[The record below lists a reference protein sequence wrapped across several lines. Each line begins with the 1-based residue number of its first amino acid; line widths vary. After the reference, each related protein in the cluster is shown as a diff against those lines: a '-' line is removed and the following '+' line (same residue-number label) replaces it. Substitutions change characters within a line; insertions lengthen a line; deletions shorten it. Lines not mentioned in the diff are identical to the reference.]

1 MSAGNGR
8 IRSVISGWGHALPKA
23 QVSTDALEAT
33 HGLPSGSL
41 SAATGV
47 QSRYVASRLAEESQ
61 VALGLAAARV
71 ALERADVGADSLDL
85 IIAASA
91 VPQQLIPGTAP
102 LYQRG
107 LGLGDGRCQVMD
119 VNTTCLS
126 ALSAL
131 DIAASFLE
139 SGRAQRVLIVSSE
152 LASCALPWKTDPEVA
167 ALFGDGA
174 AAWVVEAGGAG
185 SRAANAEDRG
195 LVGTAFASFPS
206 AYEACQLPVGGT
218 ANSPHDDP
226 EAFLEAAFFQMSGEQ
241 LFRLVRGEFAGF
253 MDGFLNRIGWR
264 TEDVDVFVPHQ
275 ASPISLLHMA
285 RAFRVQSERYVD
297 ITRTHGNQIAASI
310 PLAFSEARSRG
321 LIKDG
326 ARVLML
332 GTSAGVQFG
341 AAALVA

>member
-1 MSAGNGR
+1 MSAGNAR

-33 HGLPSGSL
+33 HGLPAGSL

-47 QSRYVASRLAEESQ
+47 QSRYVASRKAEESQ

-174 AAWVVEAGGAG
+174 AAWVVHLFPLPGPLKI
-185 SRAANAEDRG
+185 AAWSEPPL
-195 LVGTAFASFPS
+195 LVFP
-206 AYEACQLPVGGT
+206 QPMKP
-218 ANSPHDDP
+218 ANSPS
-226 EAFLEAAFFQMSGEQ
+226 AAPP
-241 LFRLVRGEFAGF
+241 
-253 MDGFLNRIGWR
+253 
-264 TEDVDVFVPHQ
+264 TVPTT
-275 ASPISLLHMA
+275 
-285 RAFRVQSERYVD
+285 
-297 ITRTHGNQIAASI
+297 TRKPSSK
-310 PLAFSEARSRG
+310 LRFSR
-321 LIKDG
+321 
-326 ARVLML
+326 
-332 GTSAGVQFG
+332 
-341 AAALVA
+341 